1 MPGHAVA
8 WDVGGVSLGDHK
20 MRRKAIPR
28 SRVTDIR
35 RPVEPATRAVF
46 SVFFCLLTATAALAQ
61 PARAPEGAWVQDGI
75 KWEKAPRTINRKLS
89 SGPAAIAYFGADHE
103 FALIHAILLR
113 VQGEYEVI
121 CNGCGQVV
129 YSGSWALV
137 GRAVNIKYRLL
148 SRTVEIRGEQLP
160 GPLKEDTATI
170 EGDAVVFLGHSFHR
184 SSALDANVREF
195 IPAVSP

>member
-1 MPGHAVA
+1 MI
-8 WDVGGVSLGDHK
+8 GGVSPDNQE
-20 MRRKAIPR
+20 MRRVAIPS
-28 SRVTDIR
+28 SRATDIR
-35 RPVEPATRAVF
+35 RPHETATRALV
-46 SVFFCLLTATAALAQ
+46 SALLCSLAATAAFAQ
-61 PARAPEGAWVQDGI
+61 PAPVPEGAWVQDGI

-89 SGPAAIAYFGADHE
+89 SGGAVIAYFGADHE

-113 VQGEYEVI
+113 VQGEYKVI

-137 GRAVNIKYRLL
+137 GGAVSIKYRLF
-148 SRTVEIRGEQLP
+148 SRSVEIKGEQLP

-195 IPAVSP
+195 IPAASP